1 MTEYSRKGNQA
12 KCPVCGW
19 RIDDSAY
26 RCPKCRVYFCYKCR
40 VQLRKG
46 DAQFEC
52 ADQTCA
58 CYGKLLCASCSPP
71 LQTEIPTTRQET
83 LPGWATTCLT
93 IAIVVTIGSF
103 FAGLGWLS
111 LIAGFGT
118 FAVLTAIVVSV
129 GARFFES
136 TQAVPETYTSSE
148 QSCIQCKNPV
158 KHIDGPSW

>member
-1 MTEYSRKGNQA
+1 MQKYERKGEQA

-19 RIDDSAY
+19 RIDTSAY

-71 LQTEIPTTRQET
+71 LTTEHPTTRTET
-83 LPGWATTCLT
+83 LAGWAFPIF
-93 IAIVVTIGSF
+93 IASGISTVLAFCG
-103 FAGLGWLS
+103 
-111 LIAGFGT
+111 GFGLFALLAGVVV
-118 FAVLTAIVVSV
+118 FAVLTGICIYS
-129 GARFFES
+129 GARFFEDS
-136 TQAVPETYTSSE
+136 RKVPDTYTTDAR
-148 QSCIQCKNPV
+148 SCIQCKHPV
-158 KHIDGPSW
+158 KHVDGPSW